1 MSSRNS
7 TEFVQG
13 SPALPQTRK
22 RQHWTREMNVSL
34 INAYFEVTE
43 GETKTK
49 KYAAK
54 LAERWSE
61 MFPDKQFAGKHLIAQ
76 IRNIRSRKLLAPDEI
91 EMIKANTRGD
101 SPNKTAERIRRSI
114 QRRSTAILPEIE
126 SNQNR
131 CEQQVPE
138 PEADEASLEIRELF
152 QKINLQWTGVPM
164 EARPKIPK
172 LNLNRN
178 AKTTI
183 QVVDNAMQSEFN
195 SAADFEELCHKVY
208 CAATVTNIIQQTKTP
223 AQDTPHRRKPPWDE
237 RIEKKITNL
246 RREIGII
253 HTYLKN
259 PKPSKKLER
268 KAQAYARRIKTNRK
282 ETPNCER
289 LRLHSENLKQ
299 KIAALGSRLRRYHK
313 RTQRYRENNLFSNNQ
328 RQFFRSLDEEVSNSK
343 TKLPSPADMQKY
355 WSSIWSQ
362 KGKHITNA
370 TWIEQERKEHNGIQ
384 EMPEIVVSE
393 KDVEE
398 TVRRMK
404 NWAAPGIDG
413 IQNYWW
419 KAFKHTHK
427 SLASLITEAIKHPH
441 TIPEYFTHGTTIML
455 SKKGDLTQPRNY
467 RPITCLPAVYKI
479 ITSTIGHKI
488 QIHLK
493 KNKIMAWEQNG
504 CKERGR
510 GSKELLVIDNILTKQ
525 ARRKLKNISM
535 AWIDYQKAY
544 DSIPHSWILEVLEIY
559 KVNKLVIGLIKC
571 LMSTWRTYHD
581 ISQQQS
587 E

>member
-1 MSSRNS
+1 
-7 TEFVQG
+7 
-13 SPALPQTRK
+13 
-22 RQHWTREMNVSL
+22 
-34 INAYFEVTE
+34 
-43 GETKTK
+43 
-49 KYAAK
+49 
-54 LAERWSE
+54 

-126 SNQNR
+126 SNQDR

-183 QVVDNAMQSEFN
+183 QAVDNAMQSEFN
-195 SAADFEELCHKVY
+195 T
-208 CAATVTNIIQQTKTP
+208 TVTNIIQQTKTS
-223 AQDTPHRRKPPWDE
+223 AQDTPHRRKPPWEE

-259 PKPSKKLER
+259 PKP
-268 KAQAYARRIKTNRK
+268 T
-282 ETPNCER
+282 
-289 LRLHSENLKQ
+289 
-299 KIAALGSRLRRYHK
+299 LGSRLRRYHK

-355 WSSIWSQ
+355 WSNIWSQ

-404 NWAAPGIDG
+404 NWAAP
-413 IQNYWW
+413 
-419 KAFKHTHK
+419 AHTHK

-493 KNKIMAWEQNG
+493 KNKIMAWKQNG

-544 DSIPHSWILEVLEIY
+544 DSIPHSWILEVLESIE
-559 KVNKLVIGLIKC
+559 LIN
-571 LMSTWRTYHD
+571 W
-581 ISQQQS
+581 
-587 E
+587 